1 MKNIFYLLTAVILLF
16 SSSLLAQQANNF
28 AFYKNQMN
36 VINPAYAGIDNKTLI
51 TGSIRSQWTGVKE
64 APKTQA
70 VSFGTSIG
78 KNLGF
83 GISVINEETFVEK
96 LTSVGIDLSYLV
108 KLSEATDLY
117 LGIKA
122 GGNSFNVNSSG
133 LELYSVDVD
142 PAFASINSFSPNVGV
157 GAVLKSEKYF
167 LSLSVPKLISFKD
180 VKNSDGYAMVSTNR
194 SQVYASGGYDFNLN
208 PSGTLILKPSFM
220 ARYTSAAP
228 ISVDLSTMLMINNNF
243 EVGGMYRTD
252 QALAAMASITLSKKL
267 VVGFAY
273 EVSSRAELATAKSTN
288 EIVVQFKF

>member
-64 APKTQA
+64 APRTQA
-70 VSFGTSIG
+70 VSFGTPIG

-83 GISVINEETFVEK
+83 GISVMNEETFIEK

-157 GAVLKSEKYF
+157 GAVLKGEKYF
-167 LSLSVPKLISFKD
+167 LSLSD
-180 VKNSDGYAMVSTNR
+180 H
-194 SQVYASGGYDFNLN
+194 NL
-208 PSGTLILKPSFM
+208 
-220 ARYTSAAP
+220 
-228 ISVDLSTMLMINNNF
+228 
-243 EVGGMYRTD
+243 
-252 QALAAMASITLSKKL
+252 
-267 VVGFAY
+267 
-273 EVSSRAELATAKSTN
+273 
-288 EIVVQFKF
+288 

>member
-83 GISVINEETFVEK
+83 GISVINEATFVEK

-108 KLSEATDLY
+108 KLNEATDLY

-157 GAVLKSEKYF
+157 GAVLKGEKYF

-180 VKNSDGYAMVSTNR
+180 VKNSDGYAIVSTNR

-252 QALAAMASITLSKKL
+252 QAVAAMASITLSKKL
-267 VVGFAY
+267 LVGFAY

>member
-36 VINPAYAGIDNKTLI
+36 VINPAYAGIDNKILI

-64 APKTQA
+64 APRTQA

-83 GISVINEETFVEK
+83 GISVMNEETFIEK

-108 KLSEATDLY
+108 KLNEATDLY

-157 GAVLKSEKYF
+157 GAVLKGEKYF

-252 QALAAMASITLSKKL
+252 QAVAAMASITLSKKL

>member
-83 GISVINEETFVEK
+83 GISVINEATFVEK

-108 KLSEATDLY
+108 KLNEATDLY

-157 GAVLKSEKYF
+157 GAVLKGEKYF

-252 QALAAMASITLSKKL
+252 QAVAAMASITLSKKL
-267 VVGFAY
+267 LVGFAY